1 MKKTAGVIFR
11 TLILL
16 LLGITIGMLIG
27 DKNFADRNLGFSF
40 SGADKISKVL
50 QLVDENYVDSVNI
63 DSIEG
68 ASVNQLLQNLDPHSL
83 YLPPQQAQSINER
96 LDGGFN
102 GIGIE
107 YQLLRD
113 TLIITQYMPV
123 APQQRQVYLPGTG
136 LLMLIIKNS
145 RVLNSPTIR
154 LTKFLGAIRIHRL
167 LWRLK
172 TLPVKGQKHLPL
184 NAAGL
189 ISAA

>member
-16 LLGITIGMLIG
+16 LLGITIGMLIS
-27 DKNFADRNLGFSF
+27 DRNFADRNLGFSF
-40 SGADKISKVL
+40 SGSDKISKVL

-96 LDGGFN
+96 LEGEFN

-113 TLIITQYMPV
+113 TLYITQVQPGGPADKAGIKTGERLITV
-123 APQQRQVYLPGTG
+123 NSKPFSGTG
-136 LLMLIIKNS
+136 LTADKVLIPRRRN
-145 RVLNSPTIR
+145 VHAPNVP
-154 LTKFLGAIRIHRL
+154 
-167 LWRLK
+167 
-172 TLPVKGQKHLPL
+172 
-184 NAAGL
+184 
-189 ISAA
+189 